1 MSGSGK
7 NRSFLLGS
15 RHRSYSWKFFLGQWQ
30 VALHDQSRISLFI
43 LFRNVCLSPFKT
55 SELSLHYAAPRLHR
69 SKIYIFRSQTI
80 EYVVENFVKS
90 FINEAKCFRIHRQYL
105 RKDKVKKPNIRKLL

>member
-80 EYVVENFVKS
+80 EYVEENLVKS
-90 FINEAKCFRIHRQYL
+90 LFNEERYFRIHRWYL
-105 RKDKVKKPNIRKLL
+105 NKDKLKKRNIRQH

>member
-1 MSGSGK
+1 MSGSEK

-15 RHRSYSWKFFLGQWQ
+15 RHRSYHIHGNFFLGQWQ
-30 VALHDQSRISLFI
+30 VALHDQSRISLLI

-80 EYVVENFVKS
+80 EYVEENLVKS
-90 FINEAKCFRIHRQYL
+90 FINEA
-105 RKDKVKKPNIRKLL
+105 